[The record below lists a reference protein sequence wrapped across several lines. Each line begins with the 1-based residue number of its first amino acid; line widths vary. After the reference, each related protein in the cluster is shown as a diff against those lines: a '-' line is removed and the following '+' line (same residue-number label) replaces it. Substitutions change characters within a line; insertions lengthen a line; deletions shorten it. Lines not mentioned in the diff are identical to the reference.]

1 MGRKEEWEDLDVK
14 ADERV
19 TMSLATLM
27 MMDVLALATG
37 PVYLLS
43 AIFEVN
49 VMDNLPVFASV
60 GVLSVLVLALACQNR
75 LKKLRDR
82 LIKSRGIE
90 LESTARLKQK
100 GEMDE
105 RTKNKLKEAERKRS
119 EINWEALSLALSS
132 TNSLFLIVFMGLAF
146 FILRSSSPVINYA
159 ASSAGSCAIVFY
171 MSTRAK

>member
-105 RTKNKLKEAERKRS
+105 RTKNKLKASKR
-119 EINWEALSLALSS
+119 ECRWALSLALSS